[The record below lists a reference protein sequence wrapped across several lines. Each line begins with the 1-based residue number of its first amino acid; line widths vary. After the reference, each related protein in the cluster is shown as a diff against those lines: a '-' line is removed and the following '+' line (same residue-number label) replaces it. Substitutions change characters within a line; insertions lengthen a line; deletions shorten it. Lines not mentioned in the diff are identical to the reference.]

1 MTEESRDPPYL
12 TFFRRPFPSANMVLV
27 DGPRPLL
34 FDTGFGSDVGETVD
48 LLRGAGTPPGALA
61 MIVNSHYH
69 CDHAGGN
76 GALQTVYGVPIA
88 AYRWEARSINRR
100 DPEACTAVWL
110 DQPIAPYTVDIE
122 LADGDVL
129 DTGLVELVVLHTP
142 GHTQGHVSLFEPER
156 RVLLGGDLFHA
167 DDVAWINPY
176 REGVMALE
184 TMLDTLDRVAALRP
198 AWACSGHGPA
208 NPDPSAALDRAR
220 RRYEGWLA
228 EPERL
233 GWHACK
239 RIFAYA
245 LMLEGGL
252 ARSELPDYLVA
263 RAWFRDYSLYTFNLR
278 PDEFVGPLIGEML
291 RSGAAVERGGRLH
304 AAMDHRPLAQGW
316 HRGGVPP
323 RAWPRP
329 VVASR
334 PATSEIVTRGQ

>member
-1 MTEESRDPPYL
+1 MTVTSGDPPYL
-12 TFFRRPFPSANMVLV
+12 TLFRRPFPSANMVLV
-27 DGPRPLL
+27 RGSRPIL
-34 FDTGFGSDVGETVD
+34 FDTGFGADLGETVR
-48 LLRGAGTPPGALA
+48 LLRDAGTPPDALSLA
-61 MIVNSHYH
+61 VNSHYH
-69 CDHAGGN
+69 CDHVGGN
-76 GALQTVYGVPIA
+76 GALQTEHGVPVG
-88 AYRWEARSINRR
+88 AYRWDARSINRR

-110 DQPIAPYTVDIE
+110 DQPVAPYTVDVE
-122 LADGDVL
+122 LSDGDIL
-129 DTGLVELVVLHTP
+129 DTGLVTLTVLHTP
-142 GHTQGHVSLFEPER
+142 GHTQGHLSLFEPDR

-239 RIFAYA
+239 RIFTYA

-252 ARSELPDYLVA
+252 ARAELPDYLVA
-263 RAWFRDYSLYTFNLR
+263 RGWFRDYSLYTFNLR
-278 PDEFVGPLIGEML
+278 PDEFVRPLIAEML
-291 RSGAAVERGGRLH
+291 RSGAALERGGRLYAVMTH
-304 AAMDHRPLAQGW
+304 GTPAAACQRE
-316 HRGGVPP
+316 RVPP
-323 RAWPRP
+323 RFWPP
-329 VVASR
+329 
-334 PATSEIVTRGQ
+334 PATGGRSAPGVLVARGG